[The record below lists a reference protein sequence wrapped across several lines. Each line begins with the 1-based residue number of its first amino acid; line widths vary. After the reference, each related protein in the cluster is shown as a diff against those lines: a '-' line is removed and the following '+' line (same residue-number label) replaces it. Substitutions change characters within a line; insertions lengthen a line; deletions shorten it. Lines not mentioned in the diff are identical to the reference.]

1 MALTDISGIGSATAE
16 KLRENGITTK
26 SQLLQ
31 AFKDKDSRVVGGP
44 FEDGLNS
51 RALEGIRQE
60 LTSAG
65 ESFVDP
71 VYGVPT
77 TPENEQARQMF
88 DMEFGSDVAE
98 GFGDFT
104 RDKGGVDAGMN
115 VLEGAAKA
123 LQGDAGALFGTE
135 SYEDV
140 KTTTYGY
147 GDSEHTKT
155 VSLEE
160 ADDADRATK
169 EAFEWS
175 LDAAANLSPFNRETI
190 EKGNQLSGQTAGM
203 GAFTVQQ
210 TTTVDRE
217 VSDGTIEAEENM
229 NIDAREYARAR
240 KFQQERSLEAK
251 RVDNQRK
258 APVTDEI
265 TTWKDDPSHW
275 DYPGMDTPGGRQ
287 DIVTDT
293 QREQARSVDETVKG
307 ADEEVTKIAFG
318 NPLEQ
323 MF

>member
-1 MALTDISGIGSATAE
+1 MALTDISGIGAKTAE
-16 KLRENGITTK
+16 KLRNKGITSK

-31 AFKDKDSRVVGGP
+31 AFKDQDRRVVGSP
-44 FEDGLNS
+44 TEDGLNT

-60 LTSAG
+60 LTATG

-71 VYGVPT
+71 IYGIPT

-88 DMEFGSDVAE
+88 DKEFGTDVAK

-104 RDKGGVDAGMN
+104 RDKPRVDSGMN

-123 LQGDAGALFGTE
+123 LRGDAGTLFGTE

-140 KTTTYGY
+140 KTKKYGY
-147 GDSEHTKT
+147 GDSDMTKT
-155 VSLEE
+155 VGLEE

-190 EKGNQLSGQTAGM
+190 EKGNRLSGQTAGM
-203 GAFTVQQ
+203 EGFTVRQ
-210 TTTVDRE
+210 TTTVERE
-217 VSDGTIEAEENM
+217 TSQGTIEAEDNM
-229 NIDAREYARAR
+229 QIDAREYARAR

-265 TTWKDDPSHW
+265 TTWKDDPAHW

-287 DIVTDT
+287 DIVTEDS
-293 QREQARSVDETVKG
+293 QQQAKSIDETVRG
-307 ADEEVTKIAFG
+307 ADEEVTEIAFG
-318 NPLEQ
+318 NPLDE